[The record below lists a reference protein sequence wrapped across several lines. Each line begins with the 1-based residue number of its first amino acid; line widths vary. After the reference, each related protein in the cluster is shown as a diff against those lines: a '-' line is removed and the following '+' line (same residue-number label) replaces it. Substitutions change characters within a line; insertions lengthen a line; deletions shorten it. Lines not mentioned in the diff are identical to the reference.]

1 MFRWFCFPQ
10 VVQEQ
15 MLGEIKKMNG
25 RQLCQEYLCQKLL
38 TSDNP
43 FSGYNRKCQDVF
55 ETYILHTFTHA
66 MSSLKSHFFHMI
78 TKEPNQTINAQS
90 KETTKPTKKL
100 STDIVVKPSQTAGIV
115 NYEFSLDYSL
125 YITEFIN
132 INFNVNSAIRNTA
145 KTSG

>member
-1 MFRWFCFPQ
+1 
-10 VVQEQ
+10 
-15 MLGEIKKMNG
+15 
-25 RQLCQEYLCQKLL
+25 
-38 TSDNP
+38 
-43 FSGYNRKCQDVF
+43 
-55 ETYILHTFTHA
+55 
-66 MSSLKSHFFHMI
+66 MI